1 MAATTSKAKKT
12 GKKAKPAAKVE
23 TQKAWS
29 GRHNYSLNSDTVLR
43 DVYRL
48 LNVVMADE
56 AIARLAT
63 ARGDVL
69 VDLRDQFVEDELV
82 HLLISTAIMNR
93 SHDDHMDGPRNDA
106 AELSFAPVALAC
118 GRLVTDVGGT
128 KEDDI
133 ELTFREACNKIIHAE
148 HITVETQKAKNAAF
162 QFLPTTVQLRGTLR
176 KKPWVAFVDVPNYVR
191 ATLMNFRD
199 LR

>member
-1 MAATTSKAKKT
+1 MATATVKAKKT
-12 GKKAKPAAKVE
+12 PRKAKPAAKVE
-23 TQKAWS
+23 TQKEWI

-56 AIARLAT
+56 AIARLAI
-63 ARGDVL
+63 APGDVL

-106 AELSFAPVALAC
+106 AELSFAPVALGC
-118 GRLVTDVGGT
+118 GRLVTDIGGA
-128 KEDDI
+128 KEEDV

-148 HITVETQKAKNAAF
+148 HITVETHNAENVAF
-162 QFLPTTVQLRGTLR
+162 PFLPTTVELRGTLR
-176 KKPWVAFVDVPNYVR
+176 KKPWLAFVDVPNYVR
-191 ATLMNFRD
+191 ATLLNFRD
-199 LR
+199 IR